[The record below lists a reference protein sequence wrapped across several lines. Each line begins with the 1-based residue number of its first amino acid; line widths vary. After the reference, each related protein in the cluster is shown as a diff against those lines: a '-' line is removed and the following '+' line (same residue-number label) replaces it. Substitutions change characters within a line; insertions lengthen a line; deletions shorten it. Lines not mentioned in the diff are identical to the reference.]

1 MSSVPPTLATP
12 GAALSL
18 AQKMAAPPV
27 RRTRAQHAYE
37 LQHGTRFSDTPH
49 LRRNAGWLIREI
61 KRYPEL
67 WDDLERETTDP
78 STYEKRTTG
87 KKHTVGRDRI
97 PGHWALIGCAW
108 IISKQPD
115 VQVFH
120 DAQQENRFW
129 QDAGF
134 EEERMPGYGTTHARL
149 VELGDYID
157 GIDNA
162 RRKLWRLA
170 CHSDERVARHV
181 HIDATATEAHA
192 RLHHECE
199 DGAWCEAN
207 GGKKVPKW
215 VERLDVGN
223 ANTSRQNENKEAPP
237 EEEEEVET
245 LDGDPAEDA
254 VLGQTVVASTDPF
267 EDLEEIA
274 IEELEDDEPD
284 EPIHPKY
291 ARRLKRLER
300 PDGPKEIFIRMKPGG
315 PKHRFTTRD
324 VDAGFRVYTDP
335 KSGKRLRAWLGFLNM
350 RAVDDYTGAEIA
362 SLHLAA
368 DEAESSHFVALIERV
383 REILGFYPEAVVC
396 DRGPN
401 IRPVRRAC
409 ERLRIGMVAPFR
421 KPNASVRNRS
431 DVRQVGVVDEY
442 GYCYCDFCGS
452 PGTRHR
458 YKRRNG
464 IGYTTYVCANPNSE
478 KCRTTEQSK
487 RCDTEP
493 LFLGV
498 LSHEDEL
505 YWELRGAGKQ
515 QERAHRV
522 ARARYSTGA
531 NNVDTRPKRIGID
544 FLELRSS
551 LSHFVEVFRLCVRQG
566 WLDPASPQA
575 KPSASVRRKGGKNAL
590 EVMRRLRRLAGLLL
604 PQGKAAAKLDLLWDG
619 VLPEGWVP
627 IKQRRKEMRARNG
640 AAPEPAPEP
649 AVAADPDPF

>member
-1 MSSVPPTLATP
+1 MR
-12 GAALSL
+12 
-18 AQKMAAPPV
+18 Q
-27 RRTRAQHAYE
+27 RAFE
-37 LQHGTRFSDTPH
+37 LQHATRFSDA
-49 LRRNAGWLIREI
+49 RQMRNPGWLIREI
-61 KRYPEL
+61 QRYPEI

-78 STYEKRTTG
+78 STYEKRKTG

-97 PGHWALIGCAW
+97 PGHWALIGFAW
-108 IISKQPD
+108 MISSSPTSRSSTMPSRSTASGRTPASRKS
-115 VQVFH
+115 
-120 DAQQENRFW
+120 
-129 QDAGF
+129 
-134 EEERMPGYGTTHARL
+134 RMPGYTTTHERL

-170 CHSDERVARHV
+170 CHSDEHVARHV

-199 DGAWCEAN
+199 DGAWCAAN
-207 GGKKVPKW
+207 GGTKMPAW

-223 ANTSRQNENKEAPP
+223 ANTERQNENKEAPP
-237 EEEEEVET
+237 EEEVDVLEE
-245 LDGDPAEDA
+245 DPAEDA
-254 VLGQTVVASTDPF
+254 VLGQTVVVSSDPF

-274 IEELEDDEPD
+274 LEELADDEPD
-284 EPIHPKY
+284 QPIHPKY
-291 ARRLKRLER
+291 ARRLKRLKR
-300 PDGPKEIFIRMKPGG
+300 PNGPKEILIRMKPGG
-315 PKHRFTTRD
+315 PKHRYTTRD
-324 VDAGFRVYTDP
+324 VDAGFRIYTDP
-335 KSGKRLRAWLGFLNM
+335 KTGKRLRAWLGFLNM

-383 REILGFYPEAVVC
+383 RETLGFYPEAVIC

-409 ERLRIGMVAPFR
+409 ERLGIGMVAPFR
-421 KPNASVRNRS
+421 KPSGHIRNRS
-431 DVRQVGVVDEY
+431 DIRQVGVVDEY

-464 IGYTTYVCANPNSE
+464 IGYVNYVCANPSTQR
-478 KCRTTEQSK
+478 CHDRQQSK

-505 YWELRGAGKQ
+505 YWELRSAGKQ

-575 KPSASVRRKGGKNAL
+575 KPSVSVLRKGGKKAL
-590 EVMRRLRRLAGLLL
+590 EVMQRLRRRAGLLL
-604 PQGKAAAKLDLLWDG
+604 PQGKAAAKIDLLWDG
-619 VLPEGWVP
+619 VLPAGWVP
-627 IKQRRKEMRARNG
+627 VKQRRKEMRARNG
-640 AAPEPAPEP
+640 RAAPEP
-649 AVAADPDPF
+649 AVAADAEPF